1 MCAWALRGTVPA
13 LAGNVGT
20 GGAFALARE
29 GNYRESTFLRSLRP
43 GPAPL
48 DVFWGGSAV
57 LGSVPH
63 MCHMWD
69 RPLKDTET
77 PRDTGRAGLVRSER
91 RNVHILIPL
100 ARQRESSTCPNVPC
114 ERRTEPAEPPTKYVK
129 RSGTG
134 PERA

>member
-1 MCAWALRGTVPA
+1 
-13 LAGNVGT
+13 
-20 GGAFALARE
+20 
-29 GNYRESTFLRSLRP
+29 
-43 GPAPL
+43 
-48 DVFWGGSAV
+48 
-57 LGSVPH
+57 

-114 ERRTEPAEPPTKYVK
+114 ERRTEPAERP
-129 RSGTG
+129 GTHTG
-134 PERA
+134 RQPL